1 MTVFAR
7 AWFYCSPGED
17 HHGVGERV
25 RQSLWASG
33 LYSLWLD
40 SSSRSAPFKMVG
52 VHGDDRLELEWE
64 PATWLRLR
72 TQGEGT
78 ALSDHVA
85 WVLGRDPS
93 LRFTDRHGWTVVEW
107 QLQSSAAR
115 WREISG
121 NPIYQNPR
129 RFD

>member
-7 AWFYCSPGED
+7 TWFYRSPGED
-17 HHGVGERV
+17 HHSVGERV

-40 SSSRSAPFKMVG
+40 SSTGSAPFKMAG
-52 VHGDDRLELEWE
+52 VHSNDRLELEWE
-64 PATWLRLR
+64 PAAWLRLR
-72 TQGEGT
+72 TQGEG
-78 ALSDHVA
+78 AVLRDHLA
-85 WVLGRDPS
+85 WVLGRAPS
-93 LRFTDRHGWTVVEW
+93 LSFTDRHGWTVVEW
-107 QLQSSAAR
+107 QLQGSAAR

-121 NPIYQNPR
+121 NPIYQNLR